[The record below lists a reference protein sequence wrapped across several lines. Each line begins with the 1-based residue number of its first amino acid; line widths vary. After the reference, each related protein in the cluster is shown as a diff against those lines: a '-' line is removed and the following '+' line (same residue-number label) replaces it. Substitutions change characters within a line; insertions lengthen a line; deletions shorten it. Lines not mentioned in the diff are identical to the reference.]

1 MSELKKLQDSG
12 QSVWLDNMRRDLLS
26 SGTLSRYIQNLSV
39 SGLTSN
45 PTIFEK
51 AITGSTDYDADI
63 RRLASRHLSPEQI
76 FFELALDDLRAA
88 SDLFRPVFDASG
100 GSDGFVSLEVSPT
113 LAYDAA
119 ATIAQARDLFAR
131 AARPNFLIKVPGTQE
146 GALAIEDLIAAGV
159 PINVTL
165 LFSVEHCEAAAL
177 AYVRGL
183 ERRAEAGQ
191 DLRIPSVASIF
202 ISRWDG
208 KTAAKLPDP
217 LKHRLGIAIG
227 HRSYRVFHELFASAR
242 WQRLAE
248 RGARPQRLLWA
259 STGTKDPA
267 LPASYY
273 VTALA
278 AKGTVNTLP
287 EATLLDF
294 GQHGRVGALLGS
306 DTREAEQVLAGISS
320 AGINLPALASEL
332 QTQGAQ
338 SFVDSWNDL
347 LRCIQERS
355 SSLRSEG

>member
-1 MSELKKLQDSG
+1 MSELKKLQDAG

-51 AITGSTDYDADI
+51 AISGSRDYDADI
-63 RRLASRHLSPEQI
+63 RRLAQQNRSPEET
-76 FFELALDDLRAA
+76 FFELALDDLRGAA
-88 SDLFRPVFDASG
+88 DLFRPIFDASG
-100 GSDGFVSLEVSPT
+100 GTDGFVSLEVSPA
-113 LAYDAA
+113 LAYDAP

-131 AARPNFLIKVPGTQE
+131 AGRPNFLIKVPGTAE
-146 GALAIEDLIAAGV
+146 GVLAIEDLVAAGV

-177 AYVRGL
+177 AYLRGL
-183 ERRAEAGQ
+183 ERRLDAGL
-191 DLRIPSVASIF
+191 DLRVASVASLF
-202 ISRWDG
+202 ISRWDAKIKG
-208 KTAAKLPDP
+208 KVPERLDHK
-217 LKHRLGIAIG
+217 LGIAIG
-227 HRSYRVFHELFASAR
+227 HRTYRVFRELFASPR
-242 WQRLAE
+242 WRRLAE
-248 RGARPQRLLWA
+248 RGARPQRVLWA
-259 STGTKDPA
+259 STGVKDPA

-278 AKGTVNTLP
+278 ARDTINTLP

-294 GQHGRVGALLGS
+294 GQNGRVGALLGT
-306 DTREAEQVLAGISS
+306 DTRDAEQVMNGVSAAGVD
-320 AGINLPALASEL
+320 LVALSSEL

-347 LRCIQERS
+347 LRGIQERS
-355 SSLRSEG
+355 STLRSEA